1 RPRPPRRN
9 KDQLPSGY
17 SWLEQRQLL
26 SLPIDIQGQSWVRG
40 GLRIVPKQLSGDHT
54 WMATPV
60 PIPNTAV
67 KHPGPMVVPAGAR
80 VGYRRD
86 FFRKARG
93 LRSSG
98 FFHAPYLSLAILII
112 SCW

>member
-1 RPRPPRRN
+1 MFQGRIPRN
-9 KDQLPSGY
+9 VCK
-17 SWLEQRQLL
+17 
-26 SLPIDIQGQSWVRG
+26 
-40 GLRIVPKQLSGDHT
+40 LSGEHT

-86 FFRKARG
+86 FKKARW
-93 LRSSG
+93 LRPPG
-98 FFHAPYLSLAILII
+98 FLLAPSLSPFAPRKGVCFRGAKGDNSIKRFPPRQPVPDQNA
-112 SCW
+112 